1 MGPMLKSSVPRCV
14 VGVDLGGTNVRACA
28 YFEDGAP
35 AGEKFTI
42 PSDAQSGTQA
52 VVDSIAEC
60 VDLAVKASSGKPE
73 RVGIAVP
80 GHIDDANG
88 IVRWSPNFGEEV
100 HGVFQ
105 YWRDQPL
112 KKPLEEKI
120 GLPISMGNDA
130 NLAALGEYRFGIG
143 RNSAKCLVLLT
154 IGTGIGGGVVMAAES
169 VQGEAKGTLLLLG
182 GNKGGG
188 ELGHI
193 IVQHGGVTCNAGSYG
208 AIEGYCQ
215 RDAIEQRAVNRLRR
229 GKKSVMN
236 EMVAGDLSQVT
247 PQLIFEAAEKGDAL
261 AIEIWDEV
269 GTYLGVGVGSCINIF
284 APDIVAIGGQ
294 IAKAGEF
301 LIAPARRAA
310 QNCAIPSL
318 FQDATIVQAELI
330 DDAGML
336 GGAALALQAP
346 G

>member
-1 MGPMLKSSVPRCV
+1 MLKSSVPRCV

-52 VVDSIAEC
+52 VIDSIAEC
-60 VDLAVKASSGKPE
+60 VGLAVEASSTKPD

-88 IVRWSPNFGEEV
+88 TVRWSPNFGEEV
-100 HGVFQ
+100 NGVFQ

-120 GLPISMGNDA
+120 GTPISMGNDA
-130 NLAALGEYRFGIG
+130 NLAALGEYRFGAG

-154 IGTGIGGGVVMAAES
+154 VGTGIGGGVVMAAES

-229 GKKSVMN
+229 GRKSIMN
-236 EMVAGDLSQVT
+236 EMVGGDLSQVT

-294 IAKAGEF
+294 IAKAGEW
-301 LIAPARRAA
+301 LIGPARRAA
-310 QNCAIPSL
+310 QNSAIPSL
-318 FQDATIVQAELI
+318 LQDAAIVQAELI

-336 GGAALALQAP
+336 GGAALALQA
-346 G
+346 

>member
-1 MGPMLKSSVPRCV
+1 MLKSSVPRCV

-28 YFEDGAP
+28 YFENGAP

-52 VVDSIAEC
+52 VIESIVEC
-60 VDLAVKASSGKPE
+60 VSQAVEASEGKPE
-73 RVGIAVP
+73 KVGIAVP
-80 GHIDDANG
+80 GHIDDASG

-100 HGVFQ
+100 SGVFQ

-112 KKPLEEKI
+112 KKPLEDKI

-130 NLAALGEYRFGIG
+130 NLAALGEYRFGVG

-154 IGTGIGGGVVMAAES
+154 VGTGIGGGVVMSAES
-169 VQGEAKGTLLLLG
+169 VQGDAKGTLLLLG

-193 IVQHGGVTCNAGSYG
+193 IVHHGGVTCNAGSYG

-229 GKKSVMN
+229 GRNSLMN
-236 EMVAGDLSQVT
+236 EMVSGNLSLVT

-269 GTYLGVGVGSCINIF
+269 GTYLGVGVGSCVNIF

-294 IAKAGEF
+294 IAKAGEW
-301 LIAPARRAA
+301 LIGPARRAA

-318 FQDATIVQAELI
+318 FEDAAIVQAELI

-336 GGAALALQAP
+336 GGAALALQ
-346 G
+346 